1 MNWYLEVL
9 KKYATFDGRA
19 RRKEY
24 WMFTLI
30 NFLIM
35 IGLMI
40 VMGIAGQDNPQII
53 GILGM
58 ILNLYG
64 LAVFL
69 PGLAVTFR
77 RLHDTNR
84 SGWFWL
90 LGFIPIIGAIILIVF
105 LAQDGDASENQYGSN
120 PKLVT
125 A

>member
-105 LAQDGDASENQYGSN
+105 LAQDGDASENQYGSKT
-120 PKLVT
+120 KLVT